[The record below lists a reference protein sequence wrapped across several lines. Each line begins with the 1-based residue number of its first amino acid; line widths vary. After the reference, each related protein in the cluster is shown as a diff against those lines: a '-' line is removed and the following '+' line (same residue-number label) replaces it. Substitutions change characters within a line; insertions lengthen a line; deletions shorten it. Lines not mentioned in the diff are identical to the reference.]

1 MMSSITLSDLSWATP
16 EGRAVLNGTDL
27 RFGRER
33 AGLVGRNG
41 VGKTTLL
48 QIIAGERQ
56 PGSGRVTVDGTVTM
70 LRQAVQAQPGETIA
84 DLFGATDALAMLR
97 RAEAGEATI
106 DELADADWTIE
117 ERIAAS
123 LARVELGADPAA
135 PLHLLSG
142 GQRTRAS
149 LAAAIFAEPDFLLL
163 DEPTNN
169 LDRDGRDAVAR
180 LVEGWNAGLI
190 VVSHDRELLQ
200 HMDAI
205 VELTTLGA
213 TRYGGNWS
221 HYRARKAIELEAAE
235 HDLAHAQRRQAEI
248 QRRAQ
253 IADERK
259 VRRDAAGAR
268 KAARGDMPR
277 ILMGAR
283 KNAAEASGGSGQRLS
298 ERISNEAADAVA
310 AAKAKVEILQTL
322 SIILPTTNV
331 PAGRVL
337 VDMQGVAGGY
347 DAKAPLFRDLDL
359 KIAGPE
365 RIAIVGPN
373 GSGKSTLVKLVT
385 GGLEPLAGRVKMSAA
400 TTLIDQHVAFLEPR
414 ASILENFRR
423 LNPGSDENAC
433 RSILAGFLFRADA
446 ALQQVDTLSGG
457 QMLRA
462 GLACRLGGTRPPE
475 LLVLDE
481 PTNHLDLD
489 SVHAIEAAL
498 EAYDGALLV
507 VSHDEGFLE
516 NIAIT
521 RRVELG
527 REAFEGNSPNCEAV
541 GA

>member
-1 MMSSITLSDLSWATP
+1 MSSITLSDLSWATP